1 MKRYQNNILL
11 LFGFFGIL
19 LPLQLFF
26 KISLEEPYPSFNF
39 PGFASLPVKE
49 ERYITFTKTTA
60 QVFFKDGTNTVLV
73 KNSYLG
79 EKIPRTIQVTLIKNL
94 LFPKEYP
101 ILDARINSLPAYKK
115 ELYLLKKSIL
125 NRNIKKVNLEESKA
139 FVIKKLKE
147 NFPDKEVTE
156 ILVTN
161 ENKDFDIA
169 TKQLTNRITKDTLIN
184 FKF

>member
-1 MKRYQNNILL
+1 M
-11 LFGFFGIL
+11 
-19 LPLQLFF
+19 
-26 KISLEEPYPSFNF
+26 
-39 PGFASLPVKE
+39 
-49 ERYITFTKTTA
+49 
-60 QVFFKDGTNTVLV
+60 

-101 ILDARINSLPAYKK
+101 ILDARINSLPTYKK